1 MKIQY
6 NCINGIQFLRVF
18 SAALLYNEQTSIW
31 QQLIEKLAEEEVQ
44 RIKVFS
50 PFYDEQGTLLK
61 QLHARFPQS
70 KINAF
75 LQPDKGI
82 HPFKMKPLEE
92 IRFLSWESTDRVKAA
107 NSNLDRKLHSKVFWF
122 DCGNQQYGIFGS
134 PNATIKAFGTDTSRG
149 ANDEFA
155 VLLKVNN
162 QDILKELQL
171 TGSFEQWTPQENKHQ
186 KEIEDEIEEEQG
198 KNTHKIKLLG
208 VDLNSKQLT
217 IYTRKTKHYNSA
229 ILVCYNSWGEEI
241 ERQKCKLTAAM
252 FKLELNEKSNSIA
265 FVQFLDDI
273 SQEISNKQV
282 VNKLHELWNTN
293 PSAENRR
300 LMKLGSLIES
310 GSSKLFDIITFFNDI
325 QSSNG
330 IKQSKSS
337 SSSNED
343 KKDKENTAA
352 AISYEEAI
360 QLVSDSKENQQIL
373 SKHNSIQIWDAI
385 ERYFN
390 QLSADEDEDD
400 MDDEEEGDATSSRER
415 KVKKS
420 RTAPI
425 NLNSEKVLISRRRAF
440 DRFLNNYLN
449 ALQKNVKDKNHQ
461 ISQIDLAMF
470 LIVMKH
476 LLEYTER
483 EVLFKVSSDDSERE
497 ILFPVSGNLSELTSF
512 SGALLNII
520 GHLVNLM
527 NKSTF
532 LEIEDEYLSKKQ
544 EHYKVLVKRTALF
557 SLTIIKEV
565 YKYHENG
572 SKWAD
577 ILALNIFN
585 IFGNTE
591 IEQNSHL
598 EEFLKNISI
607 KTLESSAL
615 LIHLETWEASFNNGI
630 HAESV
635 FLDDKLGVC
644 YILKRIPSNENTKF
658 LKLGRPGFPY
668 QEKENDFILEELF
681 NVFTNEL
688 MRSLKSIKK

>member
-1 MKIQY
+1 M
-6 NCINGIQFLRVF
+6 
-18 SAALLYNEQTSIW
+18 
-31 QQLIEKLAEEEVQ
+31 
-44 RIKVFS
+44 
-50 PFYDEQGTLLK
+50 
-61 QLHARFPQS
+61 
-70 KINAF
+70 
-75 LQPDKGI
+75 
-82 HPFKMKPLEE
+82 
-92 IRFLSWESTDRVKAA
+92 
-107 NSNLDRKLHSKVFWF
+107 
-122 DCGNQQYGIFGS
+122 
-134 PNATIKAFGTDTSRG
+134 
-149 ANDEFA
+149 
-155 VLLKVNN
+155 
-162 QDILKELQL
+162 
-171 TGSFEQWTPQENKHQ
+171 
-186 KEIEDEIEEEQG
+186 
-198 KNTHKIKLLG
+198 
-208 VDLNSKQLT
+208 
-217 IYTRKTKHYNSA
+217 
-229 ILVCYNSWGEEI
+229 
-241 ERQKCKLTAAM
+241 
-252 FKLELNEKSNSIA
+252 
-265 FVQFLDDI
+265 
-273 SQEISNKQV
+273 
-282 VNKLHELWNTN
+282 
-293 PSAENRR
+293 
-300 LMKLGSLIES
+300 
-310 GSSKLFDIITFFNDI
+310 
-325 QSSNG
+325 
-330 IKQSKSS
+330 
-337 SSSNED
+337 
-343 KKDKENTAA
+343 
-352 AISYEEAI
+352 
-360 QLVSDSKENQQIL
+360 SDSKENQQIL

-635 FLDDKLGVC
+635 FLDYKLGVC